1 MTWDFHICFGTT
13 CMILGPP
20 QRNLP
25 FSLIGQIR
33 IVCDWNEIVYRR

>member
-1 MTWDFHICFGTT
+1 MTWDFLICFGTT
-13 CMILGPP
+13 CMIWGSP

-33 IVCDWNEIVYRR
+33 IVCDWNEVVYRR